1 MQANAKI
8 SIAIAAYN
16 GGKYIAEQLASLLAQ
31 TRLPDEIII
40 CDDSADE
47 LTFQAVQEF
56 LPCNIIR
63 YTKNLEPLGV
73 ARNFE
78 KALSLTSGEYIF
90 LCDQDDVW
98 LPGKVESLAAVL
110 DKNKDIDGVFCNSIL
125 VAEKLE
131 PLDKTLWEL
140 RNFTPAMQKMLAGGN
155 ALEVFC
161 RRVVCSGHNIAV
173 RRRALEYIMPFP
185 ELAPFYPDT
194 WIALAVALNS
204 NMQMC
209 NELLTL
215 YRIHNANRSNPA
227 GSLWQSARRSRNNSA
242 AARNSML
249 AEELL
254 QRSIAADPAR
264 RKMVENFALHHRNR
278 SLYSK
283 NIFVRT
289 GQMFIELYTFRYSKY
304 SNGWRTFAAD
314 MIFR

>member
-1 MQANAKI
+1 MQADAKI

-47 LTFQAVQEF
+47 LTFQAVQKF

-63 YTKNLEPLGV
+63 YIKNPEPLGV
-73 ARNFE
+73 SRNFE
-78 KALSLTSGEYIF
+78 KALSLTSSEYIF

-98 LPGKVESLAAVL
+98 LPGKIESLAAVL

-125 VAEKLE
+125 VDEKLE

-215 YRIHNANRSNPA
+215 YRIHDSNRSNPA
-227 GSLWQSARRSRNNSA
+227 GNLWQSARRSRNNSA

-254 QRSIAADPAR
+254 QRSKAADPAR

-289 GQMFIELYTFRYSKY
+289 GQMFIELCTFRYSKY